1 MKRLIALTTVLFAAL
16 LFAAP
21 AGAQDGNSDVY
32 VLHGIPGVTVDVY
45 VNGDLTLEDFEPMD
59 VAGPLSLPAGDYQIE
74 IFAADADPSA
84 DEAVIDV
91 TPAVPGGANLSVI
104 AHLDADGNPTLS
116 AFANDLSE
124 TAAGD
129 GRVSI
134 RHTAAAPAVDIVA
147 AGAAV
152 EGLTNISNGSEAVVD
167 LPAGDYPT
175 GIAAT
180 GTTEVLFDAPV
191 TVAAGTNTIVY
202 AVGDLAGGSF
212 GLMAQQLDT
221 HGADTPS
228 GVPAGDSGLRAAA
241 DEAGSTTTVLV
252 AGLAAAALLGLG
264 VPALRAARE
273 RA

>member
-1 MKRLIALTTVLFAAL
+1 MKRIIALTTIMFAAL
-16 LFAAP
+16 VMAAP
-21 AGAQDGNSDVY
+21 AGAQDDNSDVY

-59 VAGPLSLPAGDYQIE
+59 IAGPLSLPAGDYQIE
-74 IFAADADPSA
+74 IFAADADPEA
-84 DEAVIDV
+84 DDAVIDV
-91 TPAVPGGANLSVI
+91 TPAVPGGANLSVV
-104 AHLDADGNPTLS
+104 AHLDADGNPTAS
-116 AFANDLSE
+116 AFVNDLSE
-124 TAAGD
+124 TAAGE

-147 AGAAV
+147 ADAPVA
-152 EGLTNISNGSEAVVD
+152 GLTNISNGGEAVVD
-167 LPAGDYPT
+167 LPADDYPT

-191 TVAAGTNTIVY
+191 TVSAGQNTIVY
-202 AVGDLAGGSF
+202 AVGDLAGGTF
-212 GLMAQQLDT
+212 GLMAQVLDA

-252 AGLAAAALLGLG
+252 AGLAAAALLG
-264 VPALRAARE
+264 
-273 RA
+273 

>member
-1 MKRLIALTTVLFAAL
+1 MKRLIALTTVMFAAL

-74 IFAADADPSA
+74 IFAADADPAA
-84 DEAVIDV
+84 DDAVIDV
-91 TPAVPGGANLSVI
+91 TPAVPGGVNLSVV
-104 AHLDADGNPTLS
+104 AHLDADGTPTVS

-124 TAAGD
+124 TAAGE
-129 GRVSI
+129 GRISI

-152 EGLTNISNGSEAVVD
+152 EGLTNISNGGEAVAD

-180 GTTEVLFDAPV
+180 GTTEVLFDAPATV
-191 TVAAGTNTIVY
+191 TAGQNTIVY

-212 GLMAQQLDT
+212 GLMAQVLDV
-221 HGADTPS
+221 ASAETPA

-241 DEAGSTTTVLV
+241 DEAGSTTTILV

-264 VPALRAARE
+264 VPALRAARN
-273 RA
+273 RV